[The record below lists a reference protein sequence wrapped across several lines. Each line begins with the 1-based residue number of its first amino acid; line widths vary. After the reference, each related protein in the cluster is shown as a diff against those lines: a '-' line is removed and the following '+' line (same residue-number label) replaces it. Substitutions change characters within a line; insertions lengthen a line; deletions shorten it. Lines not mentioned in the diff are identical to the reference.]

1 MFAAR
6 PDAVVFR
13 PSIVFG
19 PGDSFFNRFA
29 GLARMLPVL
38 PLAGA
43 NRADAAGL
51 RRRRRQ
57 AIARAVEGGLQG
69 GRVYDS
75 AVGRSGES

>member
-1 MFAAR
+1 M
-6 PDAVVFR
+6 FR

-38 PLAGA
+38 PLAGPA
-43 NRADAAGL
+43 NARMMQPVFAGDVAE
-51 RRRRRQ
+51 

-69 GRVYDS
+69 GRVYELG
-75 AVGRSGES
+75 GRRS